1 MPGKVLGIVDV
12 KKDGTKLRILPGA
25 SVDLGG
31 VNRKAVVG
39 DGVVHGFAEETR
51 QAELK
56 CEISLAPGD
65 SLAEI
70 NATTDAT
77 LRFETDTGQTYQ
89 IAHAFLTEPAV
100 VTGGEGGKIPL
111 VFQGDPAEEIT

>member
-1 MPGKVLGIVDV
+1 MSGKVLGIVDV
-12 KKDGTKLRILPGA
+12 KADGKKLRILPGA
-25 SVDLGG
+25 EIDMGG

-39 DGVVHGFAEETR
+39 DGVVHGFSEETR
-51 QAELK
+51 PSELK

-70 NATTDAT
+70 NAIVYAT

-111 VFQGDPAEEIT
+111 TFNGDPAEEIT